1 MFFSIR
7 VVGKSINTSG
17 TNERPVRISPAADRG
32 YNQDVAGDVLKTIL
46 LTGATG
52 FVGRALE
59 PALAAAGWK
68 VRCLT
73 RDGAA
78 ARAGRPDLDW
88 VEGNLERPED
98 CARVLR
104 GSAAAVYLVHGM
116 GDSADYLRRESEV
129 AHAFARSAADA
140 GLERI
145 VYLGGIEPSGEPS
158 LHLRSRLAV
167 GEALR
172 AGAVSSIELRASMII
187 GDGSLSWLIVRDLA
201 ARLPVMVLPSWM
213 RSRTE
218 PVAIDDVLVALV
230 AATRVQMDGADGA
243 DGVGASPHHASFD
256 LPGPEQLSCRQILE
270 QTARLMGLRP
280 PRTLELPFLSPR
292 LSSHWVRFVTRA
304 RWAVARE
311 VVLGLEH
318 DMLAR
323 DDTFWSRI
331 GHPGLLSFS
340 EAARRAL
347 AAESAH
353 GPVPGRWGRIER
365 ARKRHAFPDDD
376 VVR

>member
-1 MFFSIR
+1 M
-7 VVGKSINTSG
+7 
-17 TNERPVRISPAADRG
+17 
-32 YNQDVAGDVLKTIL
+32 AGDGSKTIL

-52 FVGRALE
+52 FVGHALE
-59 PALAAAGWK
+59 PRLVAAGWK

-78 ARAGRPDLDW
+78 ARAARPDLDW
-88 VEGNLERPED
+88 VEGNLERTED

-116 GDSADYLRRESEV
+116 GDSPDYLRRESEV
-129 AHAFARSAADA
+129 AHIFARSAAAA

-145 VYLGGIEPSGEPS
+145 VYLGGIDPSGEPS

-172 AGAVSSIELRASMII
+172 AGAVSCIELRASMII

-230 AATRVQMDGADGA
+230 AATRVEVDGVG
-243 DGVGASPHHASFD
+243 GVGASPHHASFD
-256 LPGPEQLSCRQILE
+256 LPGPDRLSCRQILE

-280 PRTLELPFLSPR
+280 PRTIELPFLSPR

-323 DDTFWSRI
+323 DGAFWSRI
-331 GHPGLLSFS
+331 GHPSLLSFS

-347 AAESAH
+347 EAESAH
-353 GPVPGRWGRIER
+353 GPVPGQWGRIER
-365 ARKRHAFPDDD
+365 ARKRRAFSDD
-376 VVR
+376 VVVR

>member
-1 MFFSIR
+1 MALPGFHRQRAFTSE
-7 VVGKSINTSG
+7 VG
-17 TNERPVRISPAADRG
+17 RRRWRIASRRIRG
-32 YNQDVAGDVLKTIL
+32 YNRAVASDGLKTIL

-52 FVGRALE
+52 FVGHALE
-59 PALAAAGWK
+59 PRLAAAGWK

-78 ARAGRPDLDW
+78 ARAARPDLDW
-88 VEGNLERPED
+88 VEGNLEQSED

-116 GDSADYLRRESEV
+116 GDSADYVRRESEV
-129 AHAFARSAADA
+129 AHAFARSAAAA
-140 GLERI
+140 GLDRI
-145 VYLGGIEPSGEPS
+145 VYLGGIDPSGEPS
-158 LHLRSRLAV
+158 QHLRSRLAV

-172 AGAVSSIELRASMII
+172 AGAVTSVELRASMII

-230 AATRVQMDGADGA
+230 AATRVDLGV
-243 DGVGASPHHASFD
+243 VGAAAHHASFD
-256 LPGPEQLSCRQILE
+256 LPGPDRMSCRQILE
-270 QTARLMGLRP
+270 QTARLMGLQP
-280 PRTLELPFLSPR
+280 PRTIELPFLSPR

-323 DDTFWSRI
+323 DGTFWSRI
-331 GHPGLLSFS
+331 GHPRLLSFS
-340 EAARRAL
+340 EAASRAL
-347 AAESAH
+347 AAEAAR
-353 GPVPGRWGRIER
+353 GPVPGQWGRIER
-365 ARKRHAFPDDD
+365 ARKHRASPGDT
-376 VVR
+376 VVP